1 MSQTKNTN
9 DKKDQSR
16 ALGRI
21 ALLMSV
27 GFIFDVGQAIIVYN
41 SGKRAEAI
49 TTGAPFKWQMLKGR
63 ELMKTAAI
71 VLVTSFITGLI
82 VNSAE
87 KMLYKEE
94 KPTT

>member
-1 MSQTKNTN
+1 MTKNNN
-9 DKKDQSR
+9 DKAAKDR

-41 SGKRAEAI
+41 SGKRAEAVTAGI
-49 TTGAPFKWQMLKGR
+49 PYKWQMLKGR

-71 VLVTSFITGLI
+71 VLVTSFITGMI
-82 VNSAE
+82 VNGAE

-94 KPTT
+94 TPTS

>member
-1 MSQTKNTN
+1 MTVDKNKT
-9 DKKDQSR
+9 DQSR
-16 ALGRI
+16 AMGRI

-41 SGKRAEAI
+41 SGKKAEAL
-49 TTGAPFKWQMLKGR
+49 TAGLPYRWQMLKGR

-82 VNSAE
+82 VNGAE

-94 KPTT
+94 KPITS